1 MNNELANEGLIPEA
15 CFIFGPGRTCLF
27 TDEQL
32 LNFRNKNKIKKLL
45 IRFIDADIA
54 LLTGLLSNCNFISDD
69 KVRINVK
76 DNKNYFMSLT
86 KILVDKCHI
95 DLSLTKIGKD
105 YIIDIIGLNFWINL
119 LLNIKLTT
127 ERRWIPE
134 FITTG
139 NLEEQINYIYGFMVN
154 SYSDYAFI
162 NNNSITMFQ
171 LGKMLNNL
179 GLEIE
184 IDSDK
189 KINIISKE
197 AFDRLFINKD
207 WKDSKANSIA
217 ARSAI
222 AILKSKKNEA

>member
-1 MNNELANEGLIPEA
+1 MNNELANEGVTPEA
-15 CFIFGPGRTCLF
+15 CFIFGSGRTCLF

-32 LNFRNKNKIKKLL
+32 LTFRNKNKIKKLL

-54 LLTGLLSNCNFISDD
+54 LLTGLLSNCVFIGDD
-69 KVRINVK
+69 RVRINVK
-76 DNKNYFMSLT
+76 DNKDYFLTLT

-95 DLSLTKIGKD
+95 DLSLTKSGND
-105 YIIDIIGLNFWINL
+105 YIIDIIGLNFWVNL

-134 FITTG
+134 FIING

-154 SYSDYAFI
+154 SYNDYTFS
-162 NNNSITMFQ
+162 NNNTISMFQ
-171 LGKMLNNL
+171 FGHMLSNL

-184 IDSDK
+184 IDIDK
-189 KINIISKE
+189 KIKIISKE
-197 AFDRLFINKD
+197 SFDRLFINKD
-207 WKDSKANSIA
+207 WKDSKANSVA